1 MLRLYAYSFPQFVL
15 FNEYSQA
22 NIDISGD
29 TLNVV
34 FAIHKYKQNKP
45 TGLLFKEFPVV
56 STMSQFS
63 RLFVISSYF

>member
-1 MLRLYAYSFPQFVL
+1 MLRLYAYSFRQFVL
-15 FNEYSQA
+15 FNKYSQA

-45 TGLLFKEFPVV
+45 TGLPIQGILRREHNV
-56 STMSQFS
+56 S
-63 RLFVISSYF
+63 I